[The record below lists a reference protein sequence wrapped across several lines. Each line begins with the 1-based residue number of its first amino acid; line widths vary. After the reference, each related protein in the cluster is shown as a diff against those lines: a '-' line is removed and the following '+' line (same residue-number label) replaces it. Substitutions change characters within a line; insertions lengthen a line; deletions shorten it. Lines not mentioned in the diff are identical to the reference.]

1 MEFKKCIGL
10 FQCTVVPRIPEFSPD
25 SSILAFWG
33 QDANVTKRVN
43 KFSFKAKWFLL
54 KLRGKQ
60 SNSQKGISWK
70 RKRLKTVNKI
80 EAKRTSN
87 ATREHA
93 TLIGIGAK
101 MMLATKWFRRRQC
114 RLFSEDWKIM
124 WFMQLLW
131 IELCWMSWEKLNNIA
146 LVSFHQEHNFC
157 SFWGDVMFDQHMP
170 QVNSLKF
177 SHNIFIRSLTHWDL
191 SRKW

>member
-1 MEFKKCIGL
+1 MIFRRICKRGLLVVNWKCKHFWPKNKSFKNKTPVIYLHLKHVVCFYINPHMEFKKCIGL

-33 QDANVTKRVN
+33 QDANVTRRVN

-54 KLRGKQ
+54 KLQGKQ

-93 TLIGIGAK
+93 TLIGIGLRWCWRRSDSVADSVGF
-101 MMLATKWFRRRQC
+101 LART
-114 RLFSEDWKIM
+114 
-124 WFMQLLW
+124 
-131 IELCWMSWEKLNNIA
+131 EKLCG
-146 LVSFHQEHNFC
+146 SCNF
-157 SFWGDVMFDQHMP
+157 FG
-170 QVNSLKF
+170 
-177 SHNIFIRSLTHWDL
+177 
-191 SRKW
+191 